1 MIEKKSIKIRKITFW
16 PAFILL
22 FGSLVYSIVNKD
34 GFYAMASAANTWVLD
49 NLGWTYSLT
58 SFLCLTTIA
67 AAYFSPLGNV
77 ILGGKDAKP
86 ILSKT
91 NWATITLCTAMAA
104 GALFWG
110 IVEPIYHMAA
120 PPVGMEPNSWESAKF
135 AMETMVLHWSI
146 HPYSLYTLPV
156 IAFAFAFFNMR
167 KPFSVTSQ
175 LSVLTD
181 KFHIKTEEKNVF
193 PQILDTILLFAMGLG
208 ILGVICTGTLNMGGA
223 LKEITGIQSKAAA
236 WLIILGFVTVCF
248 IVSSISGIHK
258 GIKLLSNLN
267 VAVYIVLLALIFILG
282 PTAFMIDGTVE
293 AVGGTLSDLPA
304 KLLTTG
310 AYASDPWAKSWTV
323 FYAGSWGSWAPI
335 SACFLARLG
344 VGYKVKDLI
353 KINFGIPIIFNIV
366 WSGVFSNLAINY
378 QLTGKLDLI
387 HILNTEGAEA
397 TIYAIFREMP
407 GAKIIVVLFFAAL
420 LLSMITAMDS
430 TTNSIAALS
439 TTGIS
444 PEEQEAP
451 VFLKIMWGTIFAVLS
466 YIMLTIAGIDGIK
479 MVSNLGG
486 LPNIFIIAGGI
497 VCVLIIAC
505 NVDKYNLVDRKAES
519 GEEDLEGETGN
530 EKQSGRIGAEKEGSV
545 IE

>member
-1 MIEKKSIKIRKITFW
+1 MEKKKSSKIRKIAFW

-22 FGSLVYSIVNKD
+22 FGALIYSMIDRK
-34 GFYAMASAANTWVLD
+34 GFYAMADSANSWVLN

-58 SFLCLTTIA
+58 SFLCLVAIA
-67 AAYFSPLGNV
+67 VAYFSPLGDV
-77 ILGGKDAKP
+77 VLGGKNAKP
-86 ILSKT
+86 ILSKM

-110 IVEPIYHMAA
+110 IAEPIYHMAA

-146 HPYSLYTLPV
+146 HPYALYTLPV
-156 IAFAFAFFNMR
+156 IAFAFAFFNMK

-175 LSVLTD
+175 LSVITD
-181 KFHIKTEEKNVF
+181 KLHIKTGEKNLF
-193 PQILDTILLFAMGLG
+193 PQILDTVLLFAMGLG

-223 LKEITGIQSKAAA
+223 LKEITGIQSKATA
-236 WLIILGFVTVCF
+236 WLIILVVVTTCF
-248 IVSSISGIHK
+248 IISSISGIHK
-258 GIKLLSNLN
+258 GIKLLSNMN
-267 VAVYIVLLALIFILG
+267 VVVYIILLIIVFIVG
-282 PTAFMIDGTVE
+282 PTAFMLDGTIE
-293 AVGGTLSDLPA
+293 AVGGTLSGLSE

-353 KINFGIPIIFNIV
+353 KINFGIPIVFNIV

-407 GAKIIVVLFFAAL
+407 GSKIIIILFFVAL
-420 LLSMITAMDS
+420 ILSMITAMDS

-439 TTGIS
+439 TSGIS
-444 PEEQEAP
+444 PEKQEAP
-451 VFLKIMWGTIFAVLS
+451 VFLKVMWGVLFAVLS

-479 MVSNLGG
+479 LVSNLGG
-486 LPNIFIIAGGI
+486 LPNIFIILGGI
-497 VCVLIIAC
+497 ICVFVIAG
-505 NVDKYNLVDRKAES
+505 NVKKYDIVDQENEYDNKKEAE
-519 GEEDLEGETGN
+519 G
-530 EKQSGRIGAEKEGSV
+530 
-545 IE
+545 

>member
-1 MIEKKSIKIRKITFW
+1 MKKRGSKIRKLAFW

-22 FGSLVYSIVNKD
+22 FGALVYSIVDKD
-34 GFYAMASAANTWVLD
+34 GFYAMASAANSWVLN
-49 NLGWTYSLT
+49 NLGWTYSIT
-58 SFLCLTTIA
+58 SFLCLVTIVVV
-67 AAYFSPLGNV
+67 YFSPLGNV
-77 ILGGKDAKP
+77 TLGGENAKP
-86 ILSKT
+86 ILSKA

-110 IVEPIYHMAA
+110 IAEPIYHMAA
-120 PPVGMEPNSWESAKF
+120 PPKGIEPNSWESAKF

-146 HPYSLYTLPV
+146 HPYSLYTLPI

-175 LSVLTD
+175 LSVITD
-181 KFHIKTEEKNVF
+181 KFHIKTGDRDLF

-223 LKEITGIQSKAAA
+223 LKEITGIQSKATA
-236 WLIILGFVTVCF
+236 WLIILVFITTCF
-248 IVSSISGIHK
+248 IASSVSGIHK
-258 GIKLLSNLN
+258 GIKFLSNLN
-267 VAVYIVLLALIFILG
+267 VVVYIILLAVMFILG
-282 PTAFMIDGTVE
+282 PTAFMLDGTIE
-293 AVGGTLSDLPA
+293 AVGGTLAKLPE

-310 AYASDPWAKSWTV
+310 AYASDSWAKSWTV

-353 KINFGIPIIFNIV
+353 KINFGIPILFNVV
-366 WSGVFSNLAINY
+366 WCGVFSNLAINY

-407 GAKIIVVLFFAAL
+407 GAKIIIILFFVAL

-430 TTNSIAALS
+430 TTNSISALS

-451 VFLKIMWGTIFAVLS
+451 VFLKVMWGTMFAVLS
-466 YIMLTIAGIDGIK
+466 YIMLTISGIDGIK
-479 MVSNLGG
+479 LVSNLGG
-486 LPNIFIIAGGI
+486 LPNIFIIFGGI
-497 VCVLIIAC
+497 VCVWIILG
-505 NVDKYNLVDRKAES
+505 NVDKYNIVDKKGTEKAEN
-519 GEEDLEGETGN
+519 ETAYFDN
-530 EKQSGRIGAEKEGSV
+530 K
-545 IE
+545 

>member
-1 MIEKKSIKIRKITFW
+1 MSRKKSTKIRKVAFW

-22 FGSLVYSIVNKD
+22 FGSLIYSIADKD
-34 GFYAMASAANTWVLD
+34 GFYAMASAANSWVLD
-49 NLGWTYSLT
+49 NLGWTYSFT
-58 SFLCLTTIA
+58 SFLCLAAIA
-67 AAYFSPLGNV
+67 VAYFSPLGNV
-77 ILGGKDAKP
+77 VLGGKDAKP

-91 NWATITLCTAMAA
+91 SWATITLCTAMAA

-110 IVEPIYHMAA
+110 IVEPIYHMSS

-156 IAFAFAFFNMR
+156 VAFAFAFFNMR

-175 LSVLTD
+175 LGVITEKL
-181 KFHIKTEEKNVF
+181 HIKTGEKNLF
-193 PQILDTILLFAMGLG
+193 PQILDTVLLFAMGLG

-248 IVSSISGIHK
+248 IASSISGIHK
-258 GIKLLSNLN
+258 GIKLLSNMN
-267 VAVYIVLLALIFILG
+267 VVVYIALLVIMFVLG
-282 PTAFMIDGTVE
+282 PTAFMIDGTIE
-293 AVGGTLSDLPA
+293 AVGGTLSRLPE

-310 AYASDPWAKSWTV
+310 AYASDSWAKSWTV

-344 VGYKVKDLI
+344 VGYKIKDLI
-353 KINFGIPIIFNIV
+353 KINFGIPILFNIV

-397 TIYAIFREMP
+397 IIYAIFREMP
-407 GAKIIVVLFFAAL
+407 GAKIIVILFFLAL

-451 VFLKIMWGTIFAVLS
+451 VFLKVMWGILFAVLS

-486 LPNIFIIAGGI
+486 LPNIFIILGGI
-497 VCVLIIAC
+497 ICVFAIAA
-505 NVDKYNLVDRKAES
+505 NVEKYNIVDKGKGTGEMDLDGAVK
-519 GEEDLEGETGN
+519 GEETEGMDSDE
-530 EKQSGRIGAEKEGSV
+530 AV
-545 IE
+545 

>member
-1 MIEKKSIKIRKITFW
+1 MSEKKSTKIRKIAFW

-22 FGSLVYSIVNKD
+22 FGSLVYSIVDKT

-58 SFLCLTTIA
+58 SFLCLVAIVI
-67 AAYFSPLGNV
+67 AYFSPLGNV
-77 ILGGKDAKP
+77 TLGGKNAKP
-86 ILSKT
+86 ILSKAS
-91 NWATITLCTAMAA
+91 WATITLCTAMAA

-110 IVEPIYHMAA
+110 IVEPIYHMAD
-120 PPVGMEPNSWESAKF
+120 PPVGIEPNSWESAKF

-146 HPYSLYTLPV
+146 HPYALYTLPV

-175 LSVLTD
+175 LSVITD
-181 KFHIKTEEKNVF
+181 KFHIKTGDRNLF

-223 LKEITGIQSKAAA
+223 LKEITGIQSKDTA
-236 WLIILGFVTVCF
+236 WLIILTVLTICF
-248 IVSSISGIHK
+248 ITSSVSGIHK
-258 GIKLLSNLN
+258 GIKLLSNMN
-267 VAVYIVLLALIFILG
+267 VVVYIVLLATMFFLG

-293 AVGGTLSDLPA
+293 AVGGTLSDLPE

-310 AYASDPWAKSWTV
+310 AYASDPWAKNWTV

-353 KINFGIPIIFNIV
+353 KINFGIPILFNIV
-366 WSGVFSNLAINY
+366 WSGIFSNLAINY
-378 QLTGKLDLI
+378 QLSGKLDLI
-387 HILNTEGAEA
+387 NILNTEGAEA

-407 GAKIIVVLFFAAL
+407 GAQIIIILFFVAL
-420 LLSMITAMDS
+420 LLSMITAMDP

-444 PEEQEAP
+444 PEKQEAP
-451 VFLKIMWGTIFAVLS
+451 VYLKVMWGVMFAVLS

-486 LPNIFIIAGGI
+486 LPNIFIILGGI
-497 VCVLIIAC
+497 ICVLFIAG
-505 NVDKYNLVDRKAES
+505 NVDKYNIVDRKTKT
-519 GEEDLEGETGN
+519 EEKNCERET
-530 EKQSGRIGAEKEGSV
+530 EKE
-545 IE
+545 

>member
-1 MIEKKSIKIRKITFW
+1 
-16 PAFILL
+16 
-22 FGSLVYSIVNKD
+22 
-34 GFYAMASAANTWVLD
+34 
-49 NLGWTYSLT
+49 
-58 SFLCLTTIA
+58 
-67 AAYFSPLGNV
+67 
-77 ILGGKDAKP
+77 
-86 ILSKT
+86 
-91 NWATITLCTAMAA
+91 
-104 GALFWG
+104 
-110 IVEPIYHMAA
+110 
-120 PPVGMEPNSWESAKF
+120 
-135 AMETMVLHWSI
+135 
-146 HPYSLYTLPV
+146 
-156 IAFAFAFFNMR
+156 
-167 KPFSVTSQ
+167 
-175 LSVLTD
+175 
-181 KFHIKTEEKNVF
+181 
-193 PQILDTILLFAMGLG
+193 
-208 ILGVICTGTLNMGGA
+208 MGGA

>member
-1 MIEKKSIKIRKITFW
+1 MSEKKSTKIRKIAFW

-22 FGSLVYSIVNKD
+22 FGSLVYSIVDKT

-58 SFLCLTTIA
+58 SFLCLVAIVI
-67 AAYFSPLGNV
+67 AYFSPLGNV
-77 ILGGKDAKP
+77 TLGGKNAKP
-86 ILSKT
+86 ILSKAS
-91 NWATITLCTAMAA
+91 WATITLCTAMAA

-110 IVEPIYHMAA
+110 IVEPIYHMAD
-120 PPVGMEPNSWESAKF
+120 PPVGIEPNSWESAKF

-146 HPYSLYTLPV
+146 HPYALYTLPV

-175 LSVLTD
+175 LSVITD
-181 KFHIKTEEKNVF
+181 KFHIKTGDRNLF

-223 LKEITGIQSKAAA
+223 LKEITGIQSKDTA
-236 WLIILGFVTVCF
+236 WLIILTVLTICF
-248 IVSSISGIHK
+248 ITSSVSGIHK
-258 GIKLLSNLN
+258 GIKLLSNMN
-267 VAVYIVLLALIFILG
+267 VVVYIVLLATMFFLG

-293 AVGGTLSDLPA
+293 AVGGTLSDLPE

-310 AYASDPWAKSWTV
+310 AYASDPWAKNWTV
-323 FYAGSWGSWAPI
+323 FYAGSWAPI

-353 KINFGIPIIFNIV
+353 KINFGIPILFNIV
-366 WSGVFSNLAINY
+366 WSGIFSNLAINY
-378 QLTGKLDLI
+378 QLSGKLDLI
-387 HILNTEGAEA
+387 NILNTEGAEA

-407 GAKIIVVLFFAAL
+407 GAQIIIILFFVAL

-444 PEEQEAP
+444 PEKQEAP
-451 VFLKIMWGTIFAVLS
+451 VFLKVMWGVMFAVLS

-486 LPNIFIIAGGI
+486 LPNIFIILGGI
-497 VCVLIIAC
+497 ICVLFIAG
-505 NVDKYNLVDRKAES
+505 NVDKYNIVDRKTKT
-519 GEEDLEGETGN
+519 EEKNCERET
-530 EKQSGRIGAEKEGSV
+530 EKE
-545 IE
+545 

>member
-1 MIEKKSIKIRKITFW
+1 MIEKKNTKIRKITFW

-175 LSVLTD
+175 LGVLTD

-193 PQILDTILLFAMGLG
+193 PQILDTVLLFAMGLG

-267 VAVYIVLLALIFILG
+267 VAVYIVLLAIIFILG

>member
-1 MIEKKSIKIRKITFW
+1 MIEKKSTKIRKITFW

-175 LSVLTD
+175 LGVLTD

-193 PQILDTILLFAMGLG
+193 PQILDTVLLFAMGLG

-267 VAVYIVLLALIFILG
+267 VAVYIVLLAIIFILG